1 MCSAV
6 CASSP
11 QGHWSVSP
19 TLNVLYKCCFSLLW
33 FVLSLNMTT
42 CSCLSSWL
50 YASALLYFG
59 CSNYHFCL
67 RRDLMMVFSSEYVVV
82 ESICSRCA
90 PCLARV
96 SASSLPL
103 RLQWAGIHCKVVLYL
118 LDRSVSFVNRL
129 CCSLSLLLSID
140 WRTERASVL
149 EYNIIFGLFTS
160 FKDCCCLF

>member
-50 YASALLYFG
+50 YASTLLYFG
-59 CSNYHFCL
+59 CSNFHFRL
-67 RRDLMMVFSSEYVVV
+67 RHDLMIVFSSEYVVV
-82 ESICSRCA
+82 ESFCSRCA

-96 SASSLPL
+96 SASSFGLK
-103 RLQWAGIHCKVVLYL
+103 IL
-118 LDRSVSFVNRL
+118 LDLFWDASRFFHACLGCLNRL
-129 CCSLSLLLSID
+129 FVFSSVFSLSLPSTMMPKM
-140 WRTERASVL
+140 R
-149 EYNIIFGLFTS
+149 G
-160 FKDCCCLF
+160 